1 MVASLLT
8 SQHCGNGTASIF
20 YDDPSVLVISIH
32 CHPDYEY
39 PFHTGFEDEI
49 GAGDGEGVTLH
60 LPLLPGATWREY
72 LLALTKAIQRIQ
84 SFGAEALIISLGLDT
99 LADDPCAIR
108 RAGFKLFGTDY
119 LEMGRT
125 IGRECKIPS
134 VVIQEGGYLMEKVP
148 QAAADVLIGL
158 MEEL

>member
-1 MVASLLT
+1 M
-8 SQHCGNGTASIF
+8 
-20 YDDPSVLVISIH
+20 
-32 CHPDYEY
+32 
-39 PFHTGFEDEI
+39 
-49 GAGDGEGVTLH
+49 
-60 LPLLPGATWREY
+60 
-72 LLALTKAIQRIQ
+72 LALTKAMQRIQ

-125 IGRECKIPS
+125 IGRGCKIPS